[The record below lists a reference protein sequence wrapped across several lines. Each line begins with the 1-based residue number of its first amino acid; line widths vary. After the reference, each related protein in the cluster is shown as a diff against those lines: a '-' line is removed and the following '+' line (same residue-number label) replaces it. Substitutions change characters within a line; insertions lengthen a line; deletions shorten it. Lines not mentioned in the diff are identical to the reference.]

1 MELKKE
7 KDNYKNEKMEIEK
20 MIKEMEIEKLNIIM
34 EIYMMIN
41 GKIIK
46 RKVLKMKKSLFKTL
60 INLKKKNI
68 LVYIRIINIMEKVKF
83 I

>member
-68 LVYIRIINIMEKVKF
+68 LFYIRIINIMEKVKF

>member
-68 LVYIRIINIMEKVKF
+68 LVYIRIKI
-83 I
+83 